1 MDQQGVL
8 LALLELP
15 YVFSGILLHLR
26 PLKPW
31 VIAQC
36 ANERPPKWLLH
47 TPLCSSAKSSLT
59 FSGRKHK
66 GFLFLFFGF
75 QCPSCELLLVL
86 LMAEVFVPILIP
98 NFTPIY
104 ISFSLSFTFFDYS
117 KRSLSFRKWNFVT
130 TWNLTTVT
138 ARYANLNRELSMLF
152 LLKKE
157 KEKINFIL
165 V

>member
-1 MDQQGVL
+1 M
-8 LALLELP
+8 
-15 YVFSGILLHLR
+15 LR
-26 PLKPW
+26 NQITKLISK
-31 VIAQC
+31 
-36 ANERPPKWLLH
+36 RKR
-47 TPLCSSAKSSLT
+47 KRK
-59 FSGRKHK
+59 SGRVAKDFFFFFF
-66 GFLFLFFGF
+66 FLFLFFGF

-130 TWNLTTVT
+130 TWNMTTVT
-138 ARYANLNRELSMLF
+138 ARYANLNRELSTLF